1 MASTNPTQLST
12 PSKTAAGVIEIDGQ
26 AAAYL
31 LRGDDWPSGLSFITP
46 DEAFIQVGSWRYN
59 AGKTLAAHVHK
70 EYPRVAAKTQEVV
83 FVKQGKMKVILYNK
97 AREAVEEIVL
107 REGDLLVVAH
117 AGHGYEILED
127 DTQILEVKNGPFVSV
142 DVDKEKF

>member
-1 MASTNPTQLST
+1 MVSTNPTQLSELF
-12 PSKTAAGVIEIDGQ
+12 KTAARGIEIDGKPG
-26 AAAYL
+26 AFL

-46 DEAFIQVGSWRYN
+46 DETFIQVGAWRYG

-70 EYPRVAAKTQEVV
+70 EYPRVTTVTQEVV
-83 FVKQGKMKVILYNK
+83 FVKQGKMKVTLYSK
-97 AREAVEEIVL
+97 ARAVAEEIVL
-107 REGDLLVVAH
+107 GTGDLLVVTD

-142 DVDKEKF
+142 EVDKEKF